1 MNLVHI
7 EDGLLIAKHSAEVWL
22 RLPTRG
28 YELLS
33 DQQMWSSPDLMDGL
47 RLGIV
52 GQRSPP
58 KPVSCAA
65 PAAFELSGRA
75 LAETGMAA

>member
-52 GQRSPP
+52 GQR
-58 KPVSCAA
+58 
-65 PAAFELSGRA
+65 
-75 LAETGMAA
+75 